1 MKPHKHAE
9 LIKAWAD
16 GAEIQSKGLIGS
28 PTYTPVWE
36 DDKNPRWSEYY
47 EYRIKPEP
55 KPDVVLY
62 SIVHRVSYGLPC
74 SPYASMSAAY
84 AQPPDPQAPA
94 NLKLTFD
101 GETGELKSAEVI
113 K

>member
-1 MKPHKHAE
+1 MKPLKHAE

-16 GAEIQSKGLIGS
+16 GHKIQEFVDGQWMTCL
-28 PTYTPVWE
+28 T
-36 DDKNPRWSEYY
+36 NPYWFSNA

-55 KPDVVLY
+55 KPDVVQY
-62 SIVHRVSYGLPC
+62 FISSKYETFTAIACTS
-74 SPYASMSAAY
+74 
-84 AQPPDPQAPA
+84 

-101 GETGELKSAEVI
+101 GETGKLKSAEVL

>member
-1 MKPHKHAE
+1 MKPRKHAE

-16 GAEIQSKGLIGS
+16 GATIEVRGA
-28 PTYTPVWE
+28 YTDYNWLTIDTDYQPS
-36 DDKNPRWSEYY
+36 WSEKN

-55 KPDVVLY
+55 KPDVYCIEYFYLDGEGEWSCTNMVE
-62 SIVHRVSYGLPC
+62 G
-74 SPYASMSAAY
+74 
-84 AQPPDPQAPA
+84 

-101 GETGELKSAEVI
+101 GETGELKSSEVL

>member
-16 GAEIQSKGLIGS
+16 GANIQHKYDGLWIDWEVEHS
-28 PTYTPVWE
+28 PSWLLTE
-36 DDKNPRWSEYY
+36 

-55 KPDVVLY
+55 KPNVLKICEFWYDKMLNEIKIIEKTDV
-62 SIVHRVSYGLPC
+62 P
-74 SPYASMSAAY
+74 
-84 AQPPDPQAPA
+84 
-94 NLKLTFD
+94 NLKLYFD
-101 GETGELKSAEVI
+101 GETGELKSAEVL